1 MTEPIVLKVNN
12 ERNLILLVAIVL
24 STVSVSVLAQSHDED
39 ESQDYEVLGFELE
52 KLIALVNAWLALFL
66 FVVTF
71 IAYKRD
77 KRKRLFYVSLAFLL
91 FSIKSFML
99 ASELFFPEIEWFDP
113 TSKALEFFMIL
124 SFFYGVI
131 KK

>member
-1 MTEPIVLKVNN
+1 MNGISMETRK
-12 ERNLILLVAIVL
+12 ILAIVFLIALVL
-24 STVSVSVLAQSHDED
+24 SFVSVNVLAQED
-39 ESQDYEVLGFELE
+39 EEEEGDFEFFGFELE
-52 KLIALVNAWLALFL
+52 KLIAMVNAWLSLFL

-77 KRKRLFYVSLAFLL
+77 GRKRLFFVSLAFLL

-99 ASELFFPEIEWFDP
+99 GSELFLPEVEWFDP
-113 TSKALEFFMIL
+113 VGKVLEFFMVL

>member
-1 MTEPIVLKVNN
+1 MSEINMGTRKILAISFLAVL
-12 ERNLILLVAIVL
+12 AL
-24 STVSVSVLAQSHDED
+24 SFISSNVLAQQEGEED
-39 ESQDYEVLGFELE
+39 RRDFKVFGFELE
-52 KLIALVNAWLALFL
+52 KLIALVNAWLSLFL

-77 KRKRLFYVSLAFLL
+77 GRKRLFFVSLAFLL

-99 ASELFFPEIEWFDP
+99 GSELFFPEVEWFDP
-113 TSKALEFFMIL
+113 VGKFLEFFMVL

-131 KK
+131 RK